1 MEREII
7 EQELNIERENV
18 VISEFPAE
26 DYYTKVEVDD
36 LLDEKANNEDLEPIY
51 NSISNI
57 QAEQT
62 TQNTNISA
70 NTTNITQNTTNIAQN
85 TANITQN
92 TANITQNTTDIA
104 TINNNLANYS
114 LKTETG
120 SQIDLSINS
129 SDYKM
134 KAILKDKNG
143 NTIYTSN
150 EIDLPLESV
159 VVNGSYDS
167 LSKEIVLTLQNGNT
181 IRFSVSDLVSGL
193 VNTTTL
199 NTILQDYALNSSIP
213 TNTSDLTNDS
223 GFLNASSF
231 KTINNE
237 SIVGSG
243 DITISAE
250 SKVVQNIEINAS
262 IPFNFSEAKTG
273 IYKVPNY
280 SNLSIFYYKTDNFNI
295 RDLSGLAV
303 KEIVIDKELSKAVAN
318 ETIGYAYGYYTNNYA
333 YSNGQEVA
341 ITLIK
346 DNNGEVVINT
356 SNIMVT
362 NIKSIVGTTQNID
375 GEKTFLTVPKTTNN
389 ARFTSNAHIVNK
401 KYVDE
406 SIASAIGTAL
416 GGSY

>member
-36 LLDEKANNEDLEPIY
+36 LLDEKANNEDLVPIN

-70 NTTNITQNTTNIAQN
+70 NTTNIA
-85 TANITQN
+85 QN

-104 TINNNLANYS
+104 TINNNLTNYS

-129 SDYKM
+129 SDYKI

-193 VNTTTL
+193 VSTTTL

-243 DITISAE
+243 DITISGLKMYQTSERNTSSTTLRQAFKNVIDDYKNGE
-250 SKVVQNIEINAS
+250 QSYVLVLHQYGANPKGLYGIANVSQSGSSTTYTFCPASTSTDKSNNNSNGTTALQKTYVNYNMTIDENDEITSFSTLASNETLSKVLATDV
-262 IPFNFSEAKTG
+262 
-273 IYKVPNY
+273 NY
-280 SNLSIFYYKTDNFNI
+280 T
-295 RDLSGLAV
+295 
-303 KEIVIDKELSKAVAN
+303 
-318 ETIGYAYGYYTNNYA
+318 TPYTPLY
-333 YSNGQEVA
+333 NGSPA
-341 ITLIK
+341 T
-346 DNNGEVVINT
+346 
-356 SNIMVT
+356 
-362 NIKSIVGTTQNID
+362 
-375 GEKTFLTVPKTTNN
+375 
-389 ARFTSNAHIVNK
+389 K
-401 KYVDE
+401 KYVDD

-416 GGSY
+416 SGSY

>member
-18 VISEFPAE
+18 VISEFPEE

-36 LLDEKANNEDLEPIY
+36 LLDEKANNEDLVPIN

-70 NTTNITQNTTNIAQN
+70 NTTNIA
-85 TANITQN
+85 QN

-104 TINNNLANYS
+104 TINNNLTNYS

-181 IRFSVSDLVSGL
+181 IRFSISDLVSGL
-193 VNTTTL
+193 VSTTTL

-243 DITISAE
+243 DITISGLKMYQTSERNTSSTTLRQAFKNVIDDYKKGE
-250 SKVVQNIEINAS
+250 QSYVLVLHQYGGNPKGLYGIANTSQSGSSTTYTFCPTSTSTDKSNNNSNGTTALQKTYVNYNVTIDENDEITSFSTSASNETLSKVLATDV
-262 IPFNFSEAKTG
+262 
-273 IYKVPNY
+273 NY
-280 SNLSIFYYKTDNFNI
+280 T
-295 RDLSGLAV
+295 
-303 KEIVIDKELSKAVAN
+303 
-318 ETIGYAYGYYTNNYA
+318 TPYTPLY
-333 YSNGQEVA
+333 NGSPA
-341 ITLIK
+341 T
-346 DNNGEVVINT
+346 
-356 SNIMVT
+356 
-362 NIKSIVGTTQNID
+362 
-375 GEKTFLTVPKTTNN
+375 
-389 ARFTSNAHIVNK
+389 K
-401 KYVDE
+401 KYVDD

-416 GGSY
+416 SGSY

>member
-18 VISEFPAE
+18 VISEFPEE

-36 LLDEKANNEDLEPIY
+36 LLDEKANNEDLVLIN

-70 NTTNITQNTTNIAQN
+70 NTTNIA
-85 TANITQN
+85 QN

-104 TINNNLANYS
+104 TINNNLTNYS
-114 LKTETG
+114 LKTETC

-129 SDYKM
+129 SDYKI

-193 VNTTTL
+193 VSTTAL

-243 DITISAE
+243 DITISGGGVKIYQTSERSTSSTILRQMFKNVIDDYKNGEQSYVLILHKYGTSLKGLYGIADASQSGSSTTYTFCPASTSTDKSNNNSNGTTTLQKTYANYMMIIDE
-250 SKVVQNIEINAS
+250 NDEITSFSTLASNETLSKVLATDV
-262 IPFNFSEAKTG
+262 
-273 IYKVPNY
+273 NY
-280 SNLSIFYYKTDNFNI
+280 T
-295 RDLSGLAV
+295 
-303 KEIVIDKELSKAVAN
+303 
-318 ETIGYAYGYYTNNYA
+318 TPYTPLY
-333 YSNGQEVA
+333 NGSPA
-341 ITLIK
+341 T
-346 DNNGEVVINT
+346 
-356 SNIMVT
+356 
-362 NIKSIVGTTQNID
+362 
-375 GEKTFLTVPKTTNN
+375 
-389 ARFTSNAHIVNK
+389 K
-401 KYVDE
+401 KYVDD

-416 GGSY
+416 SGSY